1 MTVSETEQSVNTFFE
16 SYRLAFER
24 LDASAIAEH
33 FAYPS
38 HITSDAREIGLI
50 SIASQQGW
58 IGEIERLL
66 GMYRAIGFGSARILN
81 LIPTALSPRLAQV
94 RVHWALSDG
103 AGQHLYD
110 FQALYTLAE
119 IDKAFRI
126 TAIAHNEIP
135 RYREYLARRQS
146 MQVQGENSFD
156 AHGSASQ
163 QPTKANDQRANGR
176 VSP

>member
-1 MTVSETEQSVNTFFE
+1 MTVSETGQSVNTFFE

-24 LDASAIAEH
+24 LDASVIAEH

-38 HITSDAREIGLI
+38 HITSDEREIGLI
-50 SIASQQGW
+50 AITSQQDW
-58 IGEIERLL
+58 IGEVERLL

-81 LIPTALSPRLAQV
+81 LIPTTLSTRLVQV
-94 RVHWALSDG
+94 RVHWELFDG
-103 AGQHLYD
+103 TGQHLYD
-110 FQALYTLAE
+110 FQAVYTLAD

-146 MQVQGENSFD
+146 MQVQDMNSFD
-156 AHGSASQ
+156 PHGSAS
-163 QPTKANDQRANGR
+163 
-176 VSP
+176 